1 MVEDDEMTEKVQPN
15 ICVKEGD
22 VAEWV
27 VLGGDP
33 GRMEKIASYLENVEK
48 VADHRG
54 YVTYT
59 GEYNGIEISA
69 SCHGVGA
76 ASAAVV
82 VEELAEAG
90 AENFIRVGTTGAI
103 QSGIGIGDLII
114 AEAAVRGEGLSSA
127 YVDVEYPATADLE
140 LTAALAEAAE
150 ELGVE
155 NRQGIVLTEDAFYA
169 SRWQKWAS
177 KNVLSVEMECSA
189 IFVLAS
195 LKGLSAGSILTVD
208 GNLPEGTKKSEFE
221 SGEDAGDFDNR
232 VINGIENSIDISLK
246 AIELLNG

>member
-1 MVEDDEMTEKVQPN
+1 MTEKIQPN

-33 GRMEKIASYLENVEK
+33 GRIEKIATYLENVEK

-59 GEYNGIEISA
+59 GEYNGIQISV

-76 ASAAVV
+76 PSVAVV
-82 VEELAEAG
+82 IKELADAG
-90 AENFIRVGTTGAI
+90 AKNFIRVGTTGAI
-103 QSGIGIGDLII
+103 QSGIEIGDLII
-114 AEAAVRGEGLSSA
+114 AGAAVRGEGLTSA
-127 YVDVEYPATADLE
+127 YVDVGYPAAADLE
-140 LTAALAEAAE
+140 VTSALADSAE
-150 ELGVE
+150 ELDVE
-155 NRQGIVLTEDAFYA
+155 YRQGIVLTEDAFYA
-169 SRWQKWAS
+169 SRWQRWAS
-177 KNVLSVEMECSA
+177 KDVLSVEMECSA

-221 SGEDAGDFDNR
+221 SGEDAGDFDSR
-232 VINGIENSIDISLK
+232 VINGIENSIEISLK